1 MESRSASAQAM
12 GTEAPVLV
20 RPGTGTDRQSSPI
33 YLDHHATTPC
43 DPRVAKA
50 MLPYLE
56 ERFGNPGSR
65 LHAYGWEAE
74 RAVDEARARVA
85 SLLGAEPDEVVFTSG
100 ATESNNLALMGA
112 LQACRQPRRHVVTT
126 AIEHKSVL
134 EPVRWLERQGCEV
147 TVLRVPPDGRVLAE
161 HVRAALRPHTVLVSV
176 MHANNETGVVND
188 VAGIGQVCREHGA
201 LFHTDAAQTFG
212 KLALDVRALGVD
224 LLSLSGHKV
233 YAPKGIGALYVGPRA
248 AHGRLAP
255 QLLGGGQEGGLR
267 AGTLPVHQLA
277 ALGRACEIAQ
287 AEMHEEAARLLR
299 LRTRLLTSLRERLS
313 GLHVNGDLEHRLA
326 GNLHVSFE
334 DVDGE
339 VLIERLQHHV
349 AFSTGS
355 ACMSTSLH
363 PSHVLLAMGVSEDL
377 ANTSLRL
384 GLGRFTTEEQV
395 DLAAE
400 HILRA
405 VAGARLPPPR
415 IAPRPPS
422 EEPGRE

>member
-1 MESRSASAQAM
+1 MESRTAAAQRLAAGRPTSAGAVTGA
-12 GTEAPVLV
+12 V
-20 RPGTGTDRQSSPI
+20 RPPGPI

-43 DPRVAKA
+43 DPRVARA

-74 RAVDEARARVA
+74 RAVDEARAHVA

-100 ATESNNLALMGA
+100 ATESNNLALLGL

-176 MHANNETGVVND
+176 MHANNETGVIND
-188 VAGIGQVCREHGA
+188 VAGIGQACREQGA

-212 KLALDVRALGVD
+212 KLPLDVRALGVD

-255 QLLGGGQEGGLR
+255 LLLGGGQEGGLR

-277 ALGRACEIAQ
+277 ALGRACEIA
-287 AEMHEEAARLLR
+287 AEEMHAEGARLLR
-299 LRTRLLTSLRERLS
+299 LRTRLLTSLREQLAG
-313 GLHVNGDLEHRLA
+313 GLHVNGDLDHRLA

-395 DLAAE
+395 DAAAE
-400 HILRA
+400 HIVRA
-405 VAGARLPPPR
+405 VTGARIPSPCIPP
-415 IAPRPPS
+415 
-422 EEPGRE
+422 

>member
-1 MESRSASAQAM
+1 MESRRASAQLMA
-12 GTEAPVLV
+12 TDVHTP
-20 RPGTGTDRQSSPI
+20 PGTGVNSVRPPGPI

-43 DPRVAKA
+43 DPRVARA

-56 ERFGNPGSR
+56 EQFGNPGSR

-85 SLLGAEPDEVVFTSG
+85 ALLGAEPDEVVFTSG
-100 ATESNNLALMGA
+100 ATESNNLALLGI

-134 EPVRWLERQGCEV
+134 EPARWLERQGCEV
-147 TVLRVPPDGRVLAE
+147 TVLRVPSDGRVLAE

-176 MHANNETGVVND
+176 MHANNETGVIND

-212 KLALDVRALGVD
+212 KLPLDARALGVD

-255 QLLGGGQEGGLR
+255 LLLGGGQEGGLR

-277 ALGRACEIAQ
+277 ALGRACEIAG
-287 AEMHEEAARLLR
+287 AEMHAEGARLLR
-299 LRTRLLTSLRERLS
+299 LRTRLLTSLRERIS
-313 GLHVNGDLEHRLA
+313 GLHVTGSLDHRLA
-326 GNLHVSFE
+326 GNLHLGFE

-363 PSHVLLAMGVSEDL
+363 PSHVLLALGVSEDL
-377 ANTSLRL
+377 ANASLRL

-395 DLAAE
+395 DAAAE
-400 HILRA
+400 HIVRA
-405 VAGARLPPPR
+405 VEGAHLPSPC
-415 IAPRPPS
+415 
-422 EEPGRE
+422 